1 MPITGTWRRNSRL
14 SVTLAI
20 TILML
25 ASGAADAFDRT
36 LGIGAAGGYSS
47 LLRRIVSDPDSLHG
61 ACARARLSYGFN
73 DTWGLSAAGGMSWY
87 QDYAP
92 VISFTTENEDGEIV
106 TETTHDIKRTELRT
120 RDLALSLV
128 YAVDIMRVTPF
139 LAMGV
144 AATQT
149 RVKMGTVAQSNFDIA
164 LRFDVGFDVSL
175 AENFAMGIIA
185 SFDNYLTGNSEYL
198 SATDIML
205 SATFLW
211 DIRNFGHTG
220 NKR

>member
-1 MPITGTWRRNSRL
+1 
-14 SVTLAI
+14 
-20 TILML
+20 ML

-92 VISFTTENEDGEIV
+92 MISFATENEDGEIV

-128 YAVDIMRVTPF
+128 YALDIMRVTPF

-149 RVKMGTVAQSNFDIA
+149 RVKMGTVAQSSFDIA

>member
-14 SVTLAI
+14 SASLAM
-20 TILML
+20 TILLL

-47 LLRRIVSDPDSLHG
+47 LFRRVVSDPDSLHG
-61 ACARARLSYGFN
+61 ACARTRLSYGFS

-92 VISFTTENEDGEIV
+92 MISITTENEDGEIV
-106 TETTHDIKRTELRT
+106 TEATHDIKRTELRI

-128 YAVDIMRVTPF
+128 YALDIMRVTPF

-149 RVKMGTVAQSNFDIA
+149 RVKMGTVAQSSFDIA

-211 DIRNFGHTG
+211 DIRNFGHAG
-220 NKR
+220 DM